1 MPAPRGATGP
11 TTEHGKQIASRN
23 AAKHNCTS
31 TSLILPGESQAEFD
45 ALLENLIAE
54 YQPETEMQQI
64 RVNEAARATWEL
76 HRIQRECDKS
86 QVRLYNQ
93 QPNLCDWTP
102 KQQAECDRMA
112 RYRTRAERTYNRA
125 LQSVECL
132 RTMRLRAEQR
142 AFWEHI
148 QLSNRDLSE
157 RRLQLAI
164 QRFEQTTV
172 FHEAKKN
179 DAKKHEA
186 KKQDAEKK
194 AQPANTRPEQRHEE
208 TTNRL
213 PQSGQ
218 TSPSAPVFRPRTAAD
233 FLAFATQLQEQQAQ
247 KQEKLNR
254 EKMDR
259 EAMEQEEI
267 EREEMEGGEMEEGYP
282 EPENL
287 VVPWKDRVAQ
297 YGRTRADGRQSAV
310 HQPVAPFTPA
320 NYQ

>member
-31 TSLILPGESQAEFD
+31 TSLILPGETQAEFD
-45 ALLENLIAE
+45 ALLESLIAE
-54 YQPETEMQQI
+54 YRPETEMQQI

-76 HRIQRECDKS
+76 HRIHREYDKS
-86 QVRLYNQ
+86 QLRLYNQ

-142 AFWEHI
+142 AFWENM
-148 QLSNRDLSE
+148 QLSKRDLSE

-172 FHEAKKN
+172 SPEEKKK
-179 DAKKHEA
+179 DAK
-186 KKQDAEKK
+186 KK
-194 AQPANTRPEQRHEE
+194 AQPANTKQEQFKEE
-208 TTNRL
+208 TTNRP

-218 TSPSAPVFRPRTAAD
+218 TSPNSPLFRPRTAAD

-254 EKMDR
+254 EKMER
-259 EAMEQEEI
+259 EEMD
-267 EREEMEGGEMEEGYP
+267 REEMEGEEMEGEEMEQEYP
-282 EPENL
+282 EHENL
-287 VVPWKDRVAQ
+287 
-297 YGRTRADGRQSAV
+297 GRSATVTTTRFRPSAPCGR
-310 HQPVAPFTPA
+310 FTCSPTA
-320 NYQ
+320 

>member
-1 MPAPRGATGP
+1 MPTPRGATGP
-11 TTEHGKQIASRN
+11 TTDYGKQIASRN
-23 AAKHNCTS
+23 AAKHDCTS
-31 TSLILPGESQAEFD
+31 ASLILPGESQAKFD
-45 ALLENLIAE
+45 ALLESLIAE
-54 YQPETEMQQI
+54 YRPETEMQQI

-76 HRIQRECDKS
+76 RRIQRECDKS
-86 QVRLYNQ
+86 QVRLYNE

-142 AFWEHI
+142 AFWENL

-164 QRFEQTTV
+164 QRFEQTTASPRV
-172 FHEAKKN
+172 
-179 DAKKHEA
+179 KHA
-186 KKQDAEKK
+186 AEKE
-194 AQPANTRPEQRHEE
+194 AQPPNTKQEQRQEE
-208 TTNRL
+208 TTNRP

-218 TSPSAPVFRPRTAAD
+218 TSPISPSFRPRTAAD

-254 EKMDR
+254 EKT
-259 EAMEQEEI
+259 
-267 EREEMEGGEMEEGYP
+267 ERGEMEREIEHEHP
-282 EPENL
+282 EQENPM
-287 VVPWKDRVAQ
+287 VPWKNHAALH
-297 YGRTRADGRQSAV
+297 G
-310 HQPVAPFTPA
+310 
-320 NYQ
+320 

>member
-11 TTEHGKQIASRN
+11 TTEYGKQIASRN

-45 ALLENLIAE
+45 TLLESLIAE
-54 YQPETEMQQI
+54 YLPETEMQQI

-76 HRIQRECDKS
+76 HRIQREYDKS
-86 QVRLYNQ
+86 QVRLYNE
-93 QPNLCDWTP
+93 QPNMCDWTP

-142 AFWEHI
+142 AFWENI
-148 QLSNRDLSE
+148 QLSNRELSE

-172 FHEAKKN
+172 SHEAKKR
-179 DAKKHEA
+179 DAK
-186 KKQDAEKK
+186 KK
-194 AQPANTRPEQRHEE
+194 AQPVNTKQEQLKEE
-208 TTNRL
+208 TTNRP

-218 TSPSAPVFRPRTAAD
+218 TSPSSPLFRPRTAAD

-254 EKMDR
+254 EKM
-259 EAMEQEEI
+259 
-267 EREEMEGGEMEEGYP
+267 EREEMEGEEMEQEYP
-282 EPENL
+282 EQEN
-287 VVPWKDRVAQ
+287 P
-297 YGRTRADGRQSAV
+297 GRSATVTTTRFRPSAPCGR
-310 HQPVAPFTPA
+310 FTCSPIA
-320 NYQ
+320 

>member
-1 MPAPRGATGP
+1 MPEPRGATGP
-11 TTEHGKQIASRN
+11 TTEYGKQIASLN

-31 TSLILPGESQAEFD
+31 TSLILPGESQAEFN
-45 ALLENLIAE
+45 ALLESLFAE
-54 YQPETEMQQI
+54 YLPETEMQQI

-76 HRIQRECDKS
+76 RRIHRECDKS
-86 QVRLYNQ
+86 QVRLYNE

-142 AFWEHI
+142 AFWENM

-164 QRFEQTTV
+164 QRVEQTTV
-172 FHEAKKN
+172 SHEAKKN
-179 DAKKHEA
+179 DAKK
-186 KKQDAEKK
+186 Q
-194 AQPANTRPEQRHEE
+194 AQPANTEQEQRQEE

-213 PQSGQ
+213 PPSGQ
-218 TSPSAPVFRPRTAAD
+218 TSPSSPLFRPRTPAD

-247 KQEKLNR
+247 KQERLNR
-254 EKMDR
+254 EKMN
-259 EAMEQEEI
+259 
-267 EREEMEGGEMEEGYP
+267 REEMARKEMEGKEIEQEYP
-282 EPENL
+282 EQENL
-287 VVPWKDRVAQ
+287 VRSVTVATTRFRPSAPC
-297 YGRTRADGRQSAV
+297 GR
-310 HQPVAPFTPA
+310 FTCSTIA
-320 NYQ
+320 

>member
-31 TSLILPGESQAEFD
+31 TCLILPGETQAEFD
-45 ALLENLIAE
+45 ALLESLIAE
-54 YQPETEMQQI
+54 YRPETEMQQI

-76 HRIQRECDKS
+76 RRIQRECDKS
-86 QVRLYNQ
+86 QVRLYNA
-93 QPNLCDWTP
+93 QPNMCDWTP

-125 LQSVECL
+125 LQNVECL

-142 AFWEHI
+142 AFWENL

-164 QRFEQTTV
+164 QRFEQTTASPKA
-172 FHEAKKN
+172 EKK
-179 DAKKHEA
+179 DAKKHEV
-186 KKQDAEKK
+186 KKPDATKH
-194 AQPANTRPEQRHEE
+194 AQPANTKPEQRQDE

-218 TSPSAPVFRPRTAAD
+218 TSPNSPSFRPRTAAD

-247 KQEKLNR
+247 RQEKLNR

-259 EAMEQEEI
+259 EAMEQEAMEQGKMEGKEI
-267 EREEMEGGEMEEGYP
+267 EQEYP

-287 VVPWKDRVAQ
+287 VVPWKNHLAQ
-297 YGRTRADGRQSAV
+297 HGQTAADGR
-310 HQPVAPFTPA
+310 
-320 NYQ
+320 

>member
-1 MPAPRGATGP
+1 MPAPHGATGP

-45 ALLENLIAE
+45 ALLESLIAE
-54 YQPETEMQQI
+54 YRPETEMQQI
-64 RVNEAARATWEL
+64 RVHEAARATWEL
-76 HRIQRECDKS
+76 RRIHRECDKS

-132 RTMRLRAEQR
+132 RTLRLRAEQR
-142 AFWEHI
+142 AFWENI

-164 QRFEQTTV
+164 QRFEQTTASPRV
-172 FHEAKKN
+172 
-179 DAKKHEA
+179 KH
-186 KKQDAEKK
+186 DGEKE
-194 AQPANTRPEQRHEE
+194 AQPANTNQEQRQEE

-218 TSPSAPVFRPRTAAD
+218 TSPISPSFRPRTAAD

-267 EREEMEGGEMEEGYP
+267 ERGEMEEEYP

-287 VVPWKDRVAQ
+287 VVPWKNHGAPH
-297 YGRTRADGRQSAV
+297 GRQSAV
-310 HQPVAPFTPA
+310 PPGSPQPVAPFTPA

>member
-1 MPAPRGATGP
+1 MPTPRRATGP

-31 TSLILPGESQAEFD
+31 MSLILPGETQAEFD

-54 YQPETEMQQI
+54 YRPETEMQQI
-64 RVNEAARATWEL
+64 RVSEAARATWEL
-76 HRIQRECDKS
+76 HRIHREYDKS
-86 QVRLYNQ
+86 QFRLYAE
-93 QPNLCDWTP
+93 QPNMCDWTP
-102 KQQAECDRMA
+102 KQQAEGDRMA

-142 AFWEHI
+142 AFWEDL

-172 FHEAKKN
+172 SPKPKKK
-179 DAKKHEA
+179 D
-186 KKQDAEKK
+186 EKK
-194 AQPANTRPEQRHEE
+194 KAHPTNAKQEQRQEE
-208 TTNRL
+208 TTHRL
-213 PQSGQ
+213 PQFAQ
-218 TSPSAPVFRPRTAAD
+218 TSPSSPSFRPRTPAD

-254 EKMDR
+254 EKMER
-259 EAMEQEEI
+259 KEIEQES
-267 EREEMEGGEMEEGYP
+267 P
-282 EPENL
+282 EQENL
-287 VVPWKDRVAQ
+287 VRSETVTTTRFRPSEPC
-297 YGRTRADGRQSAV
+297 GR
-310 HQPVAPFTPA
+310 FTGSSLYIPA
-320 NYQ
+320 ARKTSGSISTAFRSTESK